1 MPTSISYSAD
11 RATSTTRGSL
21 RRVIALAAT
30 VVAANSACADPVPPP
45 EATSITLSQTEV
57 TFTSAG
63 ETTQLTARVYDQNGQ
78 LMDGQPVS
86 WSTSAN
92 TVASVSQTGLVR
104 AEGAG
109 MARITATAGTASASA
124 VVTVILDA
132 DRLPLIAFYNATDG
146 EDWVN
151 DDQWLSDAPL
161 ENWFGV
167 ETDADGRVT
176 ELDLSFNR
184 LYGTLPPEIRDL
196 TELRVLHLRHN
207 RLFGTLPPEIGALTE
222 LRELHLHY
230 NRFSGTIPP
239 EIGNLTRLRDLQLY
253 RNNLSGIIPA
263 ALGDL
268 TELTDLDLSYNELA
282 GTVPP
287 EIGELVQLRTL
298 YLESNNLFGAIPP
311 EIGNLT
317 GLSLLWLHSNGL
329 SGSIPPELGN
339 LASLA
344 RLALYNNDLTGSIPG
359 EIGGLTNLAQMYIHN
374 NKLSGDLPDEFGNL
388 VNLSELRMGGN
399 DFSGPFPVVL
409 TRLPSIDTLV
419 LVGSGY
425 TGTLPD
431 EIGDMASLTRLL
443 LTDSD
448 LSGLLPQGMTRLQEL
463 SELILHGT
471 GLCAPKDDEFQA
483 WLEGVIKRRIPS
495 CENPVEGSVAYLT
508 QAVQSIEYPV
518 PLVAGEEVLLR
529 VFVVAPAA
537 AGDTVPKVRATFF
550 VDGEEAGVVEIPRGT
565 SIIGDQM
572 NEGSLNASVNARIPA
587 SVIQPGLEMVV
598 EIDPDGTV
606 APELGVAQ
614 RIPETGRM
622 AVDVRAMPDLE
633 LTLIPF
639 LWSASPDSAILH
651 ITGDLSPGDPLLRE
665 IRDLLPVAEIDL
677 NIHEPVVTNSNNAF
691 SMLAQTV
698 AIRAAEGGTGYF
710 MSTMSGSVTGARGV
724 AYVPGWTSFSIPD
737 SSIMAHELG
746 HNLSLYHAPGCGA
759 GRPDIS
765 FPQSDGTIGAWGY
778 DFLTGMLVDPSIS
791 DLMSYCDPTWISE
804 FFFTNSLRHR
814 LVWEAPERS
823 VRPAAPTLSLLVSGG
838 VGEDGRPYLGPAF
851 VIDAPPSL
859 PRSSGAYRLR
869 GATTGG
875 AELFSLQFE
884 MPVIADAE
892 DRGSFAFA
900 VPAQV
905 AWANELA
912 RITLSGPAGSVTL
925 DTETAR
931 PGAIVRD
938 PRTEQ
943 VRGFFTDLPPGTT
956 AAEVLAAHDF
966 ERGMELLFSRGIPDP
981 RAWRR

>member
-1 MPTSISYSAD
+1 MPTSISSADD
-11 RATSTTRGSL
+11 RATSTTRASL
-21 RRVIALAAT
+21 RSVVALAAA
-30 VVAANSACADPVPPP
+30 VLAANSGCADPVPPP

-57 TFTSAG
+57 TLTSAG
-63 ETTQLTARVYDQNGQ
+63 ETTQLTAQVYDQNGQ
-78 LMDGQPVS
+78 LMAGQTVS
-86 WSTSAN
+86 WSTSAS

-109 MARITATAGTASASA
+109 LARITATAGTASASA
-124 VVTVILDA
+124 AVTVILDA
-132 DRLPLIAFYNATDG
+132 DRLTLIAFYNAMDG
-146 EDWVN
+146 ENWYDS
-151 DDQWLSDAPL
+151 DRWLSDAPL

-176 ELDLSFNR
+176 GLNLSFNR
-184 LYGTLPPEIRDL
+184 LYGTLPPEIGDL
-196 TELRVLHLRHN
+196 TELRVLHL
-207 RLFGTLPPEIGALTE
+207 
-222 LRELHLHY
+222 HY
-230 NRFSGTIPP
+230 NSLSGTIPS
-239 EIGNLTRLRDLQLY
+239 EIGNLTRLRNLQLY
-253 RNNLSGIIPA
+253 GNDLAGTIPA

-287 EIGELVQLRTL
+287 EIGKLVQLRTL

-344 RLALYNNDLTGSIPG
+344 RLALYNNDLSGSIPG
-359 EIGGLTNLAQMYIHN
+359 EVGGLTSLAQMYIHN

-388 VNLSELRMGGN
+388 VNLSELWMGGN

-409 TRLPSIDTLV
+409 TRLPSIDRLV
-419 LVGSGY
+419 VVGSGY

-431 EIGDMASLTRLL
+431 EIGDMANLTSLL

-448 LSGLLPQGMTRLQEL
+448 LFGLLPQGMTRLQGL
-463 SELILHGT
+463 SELMLHGT
-471 GLCAPKDDEFQA
+471 GLCAPKDDGFQE
-483 WLEGVIKRRIPS
+483 WLEGVTKRRIPS
-495 CENPVEGSVAYLT
+495 CEDPAEGSVAYLT

-518 PLVAGEEVLLR
+518 PLVAGEEALMR
-529 VFVVAPAA
+529 VFAVAPAA
-537 AGDTVPKVRATFF
+537 AGDTVPMVRATFF
-550 VDGEEAGVVEIPRGT
+550 VDGEEARVVEVPRGT

-572 NEGSLNASVNARIPA
+572 NEGSLDASVNALIPE

-606 APELGVAQ
+606 APELGVTK

-639 LWSASPDSAILH
+639 LWSANPDSAILD
-651 ITGDLSPGDPLLRE
+651 ITGDLSPGDPLLRD

-691 SMLAQTV
+691 SMLRQTGT
-698 AIRAAEGGTGYF
+698 IRAAEGGTGYF
-710 MSTMSGSVTGARGV
+710 MGTLSGSVTGARGV

-737 SSIMAHELG
+737 SSVMAHELG

-759 GRPDIS
+759 GGPDIS

-778 DFLTGMLVDPSIS
+778 DFLTGLLVNPSIS

-814 LVWEAPERS
+814 LVWEAAERS

-838 VGEDGRPYLGPAF
+838 VGEDGRPYLEPAF

-859 PRSSGAYRLR
+859 PRSTGPYRLR
-869 GATTGG
+869 GTTANG
-875 AELFSLQFE
+875 AELFSLAFE

-892 DRGSFAFA
+892 DRGSFAFT
-900 VPAQV
+900 VPARE
-905 AWANELA
+905 AWASDLA
-912 RITLSGPAGSVTL
+912 RITLSGPDGSFTL
-925 DTETAR
+925 DADTDR
-931 PGAIVRD
+931 PAAILRD
-938 PRTEQ
+938 PRTGR
-943 VRGFFTDLPPGTT
+943 VRGFFTDLPAGVTARDARGGLVPIAPG
-956 AAEVLAAHDF
+956 LD
-966 ERGMELLFSRGIPDP
+966 LLFSRGIPDAA
-981 RAWRR
+981 AWTR